1 VDTADLTPIAARYG
15 VPHNMRSCHTTV
27 VDGYFIEGHVPIA
40 AIESLLA
47 RRPAI
52 LGIALPGMPVGSPG
66 MPGIQ
71 TEPLIVYAVSRS
83 GISVFARFAPP
94 R

>member
-1 VDTADLTPIAARYG
+1 
-15 VPHNMRSCHTTV
+15 MRSCHTTV
-27 VDGYFIEGHVPIA
+27 GGGYFVEGHVPIA

-52 LGIALPGMPVGSPG
+52 LGIALPGMPAGSPG
-66 MPGIQ
+66 MTGTQ
-71 TEPLIVYAVSRS
+71 TEPFVVYAVSRT
-83 GISVFARFAPP
+83 GISVFARFNPP